1 MDIVIQLSQRMH
13 LICYQ
18 LRVDLTQMNIHIRT
32 PPDRQPDKSGMV
44 EQGLGTVQ
52 TTLSHFRSVGSTVI
66 ITLIVTHM
74 PKLIDCLSLPYLSL
88 S

>member
-32 PPDRQPDKSGMV
+32 PPDRQPNTSGTV
-44 EQGLGTVQ
+44 EQGLGMVQ
-52 TTLSHFRSVGSTVI
+52 TTLSHFRSVGCNCHLNCHPHGYNCHPHAYRFHT
-66 ITLIVTHM
+66 
-74 PKLIDCLSLPYLSL
+74 SL
-88 S
+88 